1 MRVYTYSEKETKK
14 FGKIIGAYMKQ
25 EGINILALYGEMGA
39 GKTVITKGVAEAFGL
54 NEKDIMSSSFII
66 VSSYPEQ
73 SFYHIDLYRVND
85 PEELDLWEYFESGVC
100 VIEWAEKLKEL
111 PERSLKLKIE
121 LIDENTRLFVLD

>member
-1 MRVYTYSEKETKK
+1 MRVYTYSEEETKK